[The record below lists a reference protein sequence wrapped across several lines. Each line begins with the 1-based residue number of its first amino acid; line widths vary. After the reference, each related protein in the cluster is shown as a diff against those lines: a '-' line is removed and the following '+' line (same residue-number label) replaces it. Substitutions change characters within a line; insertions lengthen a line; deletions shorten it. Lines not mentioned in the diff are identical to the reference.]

1 MFNLKLKLQKTHKG
15 LKFPKIL
22 NLYLQSINN
31 VCYLQIITR
40 DANFFSLMLTPDFNK
55 AEIEVTYV
63 FKSCIESLKNEQGF
77 TQAKFLG
84 QNQKIFLT
92 SSQNKIFLLKYS
104 IKNSKIEVEES
115 LDLRSEI
122 HASLV
127 DVLEFHANK
136 LVHTL
141 NSILLVKSSTIIDRH
156 EFETKII
163 KIFHGIDEEVLV
175 CTSDNLVYHI
185 TVTNDKFVIKRRSI
199 LYSNQILT
207 VHNLWTSQN
216 GVFIATLEYF

>member
-1 MFNLKLKLQKTHKG
+1 MFNFKLKLQKTHKG

-104 IKNSKIEVEES
+104 IENLKIEVEKC
-115 LDLRSEI
+115 LDLRSGM
-122 HASLV
+122 HTSFV

-141 NSILLVKSSTIIDRH
+141 NSILLVNSSTIIDRH

-163 KIFHGIDEEVLV
+163 KIFPGIDEEVLV

-185 TVTNDKFVIKRRSI
+185 TVTNNKFVFKRRSI